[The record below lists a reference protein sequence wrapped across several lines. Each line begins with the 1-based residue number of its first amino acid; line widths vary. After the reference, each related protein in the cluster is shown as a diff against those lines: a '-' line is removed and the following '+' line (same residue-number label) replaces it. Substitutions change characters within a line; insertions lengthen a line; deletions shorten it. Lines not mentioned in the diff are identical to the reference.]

1 MSVSVMRPFV
11 MAVTAARGV
20 AVPVARYLA
29 VISSGTVIAT
39 ETQSLPATEIRKGLC
54 EGDMVVA
61 NAGSSL
67 HDGDIVRPILA
78 DAVRTELR

>member
-1 MSVSVMRPFV
+1 M
-11 MAVTAARGV
+11 GV

-29 VISSGTVIAT
+29 AISSGTVIAT
-39 ETQSLPATEIRKGLC
+39 QTQSLPATEIREGLC

-67 HDGDIVRPILA
+67 HDGVRPILA
-78 DAVRTELR
+78 DAVCTELR

>member
-1 MSVSVMRPFV
+1 

-39 ETQSLPATEIRKGLC
+39 ETQSLPATEIRK
-54 EGDMVVA
+54 DMVVA

-67 HDGDIVRPILA
+67 HDGDRVRPILA

>member
-11 MAVTAARGV
+11 MAETAARGV
-20 AVPVARYLA
+20 GAPVARYLA
-29 VISSGTVIAT
+29 AISNRTVIAA
-39 ETQSLPATEIRKGLC
+39 ETQSLPATEIREGLC
-54 EGDMVVA
+54 QGDMVVA

-67 HDGDIVRPILA
+67 HDGDRVRPILA

>member
-1 MSVSVMRPFV
+1 

-29 VISSGTVIAT
+29 AISSGTVIAT
-39 ETQSLPATEIRKGLC
+39 ETQLLPATEIREGLC

-61 NAGSSL
+61 KAGSSL
-67 HDGDIVRPILA
+67 HDGDRVRPILA